1 MTHERYFIGQCLW
14 DTSIPM
20 NSKLTPDDFK
30 NSYEASI
37 YSAMLQIIADG
48 DVIDE
53 SSLAEKT
60 KYPLDN
66 FIKLKEAGILS
77 SSWKS
82 FENNIRKAAQVR
94 KVKQIADNVL
104 KSSDTNP
111 QMLASILI
119 DAFDMIESSGNGYSI
134 LTEEQ
139 SMKNTMSDLRVRHK
153 TPGELIGI
161 TSGIKSLDHVISGFQ
176 KRQLYVIGARPSQGK
191 TALLLNFAKNC
202 NCPCGILSAESAVQ
216 ELNIRLLA
224 MDTKYEAQ
232 GIARGAY
239 GEPGLQELEKS
250 ALRLS
255 KKPTIVTYDEPRM
268 SIDTAIRVAR
278 QMRNTH
284 GIEIL
289 FVDYLQTLAPSEND
303 TKRETRDQIGNIAY
317 SLKQLARALDIPVV
331 VAAQLRRDAEGHRP
345 QVRDFAESTQ
355 IEMSADTCI
364 LIHHENGNANKPP
377 SSWLLVAK
385 NRNGSLRDVPVH
397 FIREHL
403 LFTDA

>member
-1 MTHERYFIGQCLW
+1 MRRQST
-14 DTSIPM
+14 T
-20 NSKLTPDDFK
+20 
-30 NSYEASI
+30 
-37 YSAMLQIIADG
+37 MLSQIIADG

-66 FIKLKEAGILS
+66 FTDLKDIRIIS

-161 TSGIKSLDHVISGFQ
+161 TSGIKGLDHVISGFQ

-224 MDTKYEAQ
+224 METKYEAQ

-239 GEPGLQELEKS
+239 
-250 ALRLS
+250 
-255 KKPTIVTYDEPRM
+255 
-268 SIDTAIRVAR
+268 
-278 QMRNTH
+278 
-284 GIEIL
+284 
-289 FVDYLQTLAPSEND
+289 ENQAF
-303 TKRETRDQIGNIAY
+303 R
-317 SLKQLARALDIPVV
+317 S
-331 VAAQLRRDAEGHRP
+331 
-345 QVRDFAESTQ
+345 
-355 IEMSADTCI
+355 
-364 LIHHENGNANKPP
+364 
-377 SSWLLVAK
+377 
-385 NRNGSLRDVPVH
+385 
-397 FIREHL
+397 
-403 LFTDA
+403 